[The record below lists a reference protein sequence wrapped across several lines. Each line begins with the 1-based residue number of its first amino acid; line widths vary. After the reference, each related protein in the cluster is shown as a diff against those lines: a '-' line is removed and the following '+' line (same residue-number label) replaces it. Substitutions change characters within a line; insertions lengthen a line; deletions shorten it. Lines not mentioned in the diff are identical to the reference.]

1 MINYLVKNKNIN
13 PNMCIKAEQCVYGDK
28 LIARALMNDNQVKG
42 FTMELTE
49 CKGLIRLYWS
59 QLNSSLYTY
68 SEA

>member
-1 MINYLVKNKNIN
+1 
-13 PNMCIKAEQCVYGDK
+13 MCIKAEQCVYGDK